1 MQALGTRNDVIRRL
15 ATFTRTGER
24 GVVNIAHSVKGYG
37 SLQLLTTAF
46 ANKAP
51 KLFMTFIA
59 QQGHEQTYSMYLPQ
73 RALRRH

>member
-1 MQALGTRNDVIRRL
+1 M
-15 ATFTRTGER
+15 
-24 GVVNIAHSVKGYG
+24 VNIAHSVKGYG

-51 KLFMTFIA
+51 KLFLTFIA